1 MTVWPVLAQKLTIT
15 PCVKRTITKAA
26 SHQATQARPGLEF
39 STQCSAPTT
48 MTCCHTRLAP
58 HKQRTTLLPHTRP
71 KFKWQRFSTGRPWQL
86 SAINHY
92 HKQAWYKISSPF
104 REGVCKWVPSLPVRL
119 RWWQST
125 PQLDRVY
132 DASAGGT
139 LCICSVVWGASSIA
153 SSFEWSGWQC

>member
-1 MTVWPVLAQKLTIT
+1 MPCIGPKAHYNAVCQVHNHKGCLSSGHTGTAWVGVQHSMQLTNQNDLL
-15 PCVKRTITKAA
+15 
-26 SHQATQARPGLEF
+26 SHLPRSTQATNNTAA
-39 STQCSAPTT
+39 TYKA
-48 MTCCHTRLAP
+48 
-58 HKQRTTLLPHTRP
+58 
-71 KFKWQRFSTGRPWQL
+71 FSTGRPWQL

-125 PQLDRVY
+125 PQLDRIY

-153 SSFEWSGWQC
+153 SCFEWSGWQC